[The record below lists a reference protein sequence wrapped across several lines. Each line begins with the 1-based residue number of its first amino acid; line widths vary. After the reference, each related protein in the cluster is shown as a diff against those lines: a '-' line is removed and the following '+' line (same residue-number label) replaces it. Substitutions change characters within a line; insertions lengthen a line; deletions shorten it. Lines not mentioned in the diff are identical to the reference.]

1 MKIFPLLLMGLSVG
15 SAFALDAP
23 DVRCQRSVAYYAEFY
38 PGLYTMH
45 RHGLE
50 KFPVDSPERQLYFLQ
65 VQKNA
70 DKVEMNVIKSV
81 RGDTSLSASEQAV
94 MIKLHQAVG
103 KQLRESA
110 AQDALAAQTK
120 DQATVLM
127 TLQEACPN

>member
-1 MKIFPLLLMGLSVG
+1 MKLFTFLLAALAVG

-50 KFPVDSPERQLYFLQ
+50 KFPLDSPERQLYFGQ

-110 AQDALAAQTK
+110 AQDALTAQPKDTAA
-120 DQATVLM
+120 VLL
-127 TLQEACPN
+127 TLQEACPY